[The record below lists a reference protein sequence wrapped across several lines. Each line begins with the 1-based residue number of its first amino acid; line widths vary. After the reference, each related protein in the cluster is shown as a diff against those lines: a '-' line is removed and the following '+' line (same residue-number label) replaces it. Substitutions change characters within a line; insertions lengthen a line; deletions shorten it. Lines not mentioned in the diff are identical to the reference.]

1 MYLTVWIVLL
11 CLKYILVDNFFK
23 KNNAVLNNAK
33 LSVFSEE
40 LPQCLER
47 SIYILLFKHVGGFSR
62 SYFDP
67 IVSVL

>member
-23 KNNAVLNNAK
+23 KIYAVLSNAK

-47 SIYILLFKHVGGFSR
+47 IYILLFKHVGGFSR